1 MNHALCTRFVRSV
14 ASFALLATSM
24 LALPARAQDSASPDA
39 DASARPAVSPSEPS
53 PPVRSN
59 VDPGLRGDDDEGDEL
74 ELLPAS
80 TQPLTRAEL
89 EAEEERRLEEEADR
103 RPPSPPPEW
112 RRRAGAGGGLPLN
125 GGNVPYLRIHQEVE
139 WQPSAAAPFLF
150 GLGGAEYLL
159 AGVAGSAGA
168 RLGAATDFCSDATV
182 RCQAALQIVLGAF
195 FAQNLVA
202 FDIGGEG
209 DVRFLF
215 GSLELSIRVGFG
227 GGGGFNMLF
236 ASGGL
241 GGAF

>member
-39 DASARPAVSPSEPS
+39 DASARPAVSPSEAS

-112 RRRAGAGGGLPLN
+112 RGG
-125 GGNVPYLRIHQEVE
+125 
-139 WQPSAAAPFLF
+139 
-150 GLGGAEYLL
+150 
-159 AGVAGSAGA
+159 AGA
-168 RLGAATDFCSDATV
+168 R
-182 RCQAALQIVLGAF
+182 
-195 FAQNLVA
+195 
-202 FDIGGEG
+202 
-209 DVRFLF
+209 
-215 GSLELSIRVGFG
+215 G
-227 GGGGFNMLF
+227 GGPLKGGHRPEPRKHPQ
-236 ASGGL
+236 GG
-241 GGAF
+241 